1 MSYKLSKKDILKE
14 TIKCGKEPSYFINNY
29 AKISH
34 PMHGLI
40 PFKTYG
46 YQDDLLSDFNCN
58 CCVYL
63 LAIVVLQR
71 QERSRNRNQVPDSS
85 KLS

>member
-40 PFKTYG
+40 PF
-46 YQDDLLSDFNCN
+46 
-58 CCVYL
+58 
-63 LAIVVLQR
+63 R
-71 QERSRNRNQVPDSS
+71 SS
-85 KLS
+85 KGTPGANTLV